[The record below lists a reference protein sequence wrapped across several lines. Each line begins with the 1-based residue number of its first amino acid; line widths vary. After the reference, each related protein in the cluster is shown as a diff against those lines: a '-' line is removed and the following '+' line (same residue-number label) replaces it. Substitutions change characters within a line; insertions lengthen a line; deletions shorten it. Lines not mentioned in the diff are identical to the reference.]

1 MTTAAPVTHL
11 EQDTR
16 GGMRDY
22 SAQLPCDPQ
31 FTGVNNNI
39 PAAYIAGLWNC
50 FAAQKEKELRLEEG
64 SGSVDLL
71 RI

>member
-1 MTTAAPVTHL
+1 
-11 EQDTR
+11 
-16 GGMRDY
+16 MRDY